1 MSIRNVAERPSR
13 LSAVRRRRKIP
24 LWCGSNIILA
34 MMVALLAI
42 VFAIKI
48 RHG

>member
-1 MSIRNVAERPSR
+1 MSIRNAAESSSS

-34 MMVALLAI
+34 MMVALFAI